1 MDCHSDSFRLSGKYL
16 RHCWRLQ
23 ARYWWAKEEHS
34 HYLLPSDLLA
44 RLGGHNFGDLSPYT
58 DHLLLNLLL
67 RLLRYVWNTAQGT
80 DNVETAHCSSLEKM
94 LGQHQYFEVGAK
106 KNKVGKFSMDNS
118 WVESFC
124 LI

>member
-44 RLGGHNFGDLSPYT
+44 SLGGHNFGDLSPYT
-58 DHLLLNLLL
+58 DHLLLHLLL
-67 RLLRYVWNTAQGT
+67 HLLRYVWNTAQGT

-94 LGQHQYFEVGAK
+94 LG
-106 KNKVGKFSMDNS
+106 
-118 WVESFC
+118 
-124 LI
+124 

>member
-16 RHCWRLQ
+16 RHCRRLQ

-34 HYLLPSDLLA
+34 HYLLPSDLLLA
-44 RLGGHNFGDLSPYT
+44 SLGGHIYGDLPPYT

-80 DNVETAHCSSLEKM
+80 DNVETAHCSRK
-94 LGQHQYFEVGAK
+94 
-106 KNKVGKFSMDNS
+106 
-118 WVESFC
+118 
-124 LI
+124 